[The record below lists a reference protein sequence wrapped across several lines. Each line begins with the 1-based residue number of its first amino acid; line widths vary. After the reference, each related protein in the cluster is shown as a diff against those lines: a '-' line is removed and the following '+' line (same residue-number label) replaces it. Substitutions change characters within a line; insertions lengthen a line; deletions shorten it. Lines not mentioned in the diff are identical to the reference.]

1 MSFFGGGKQEPQGPD
16 PVFAGTCLVVYCV
29 CLPLIII
36 CHSSHS
42 HSSPL
47 LSFLLAAKTEMEMYT
62 DLFNKIA
69 SSCFNKCAA
78 RKHKDG
84 SSCVRDAEIV
94 TEGTDT
100 LYSATVGFADN
111 VSRGASTYAALV
123 SLAIRDELTSLFECI
138 DADAELAEYDEL
150 D

>member
-36 CHSSHS
+36 CHTSHS

-78 RKHKDG
+78 RKHKDQELQLG
-84 SSCVRDAEIV
+84 EMSC
-94 TEGTDT
+94 TDRCVSKY
-100 LYSATVGFADN
+100 LEAQEKVGLVLQKAN
-111 VSRGASTYAALV
+111 EAQMQQQQQMQQTMGAMG
-123 SLAIRDELTSLFECI
+123 R
-138 DADAELAEYDEL
+138 
-150 D
+150 